1 MALAFY
7 TFKKDINMNV
17 YHSGMENTTTLE
29 MKHFN
34 NASVMTTF
42 FIASK
47 SKKTPKLIEK
57 IKKRRIKYED

>member
-1 MALAFY
+1 
-7 TFKKDINMNV
+7 MNV